1 LSVKQTFSG
10 MILKLFPVFLWIYT
24 FFACDTTKPE
34 FNFTQQGEASYYA
47 NHFQGRST
55 ASGEPFHTDSL
66 TAAHRYLPMG
76 TIVVVTNLNNGKS
89 ATVRINDRGP
99 FVKGRI
105 VDVSPRVADSLGF
118 RQAGIARVE
127 IKALLS
133 QELADSLNEKLNP
146 KPGKTE

>member
-1 LSVKQTFSG
+1 
-10 MILKLFPVFLWIYT
+10 MILKLFPVFLWLYS
-24 FFACDTTKPE
+24 FFACTTETKPE
-34 FNFTQQGEASYYA
+34 FNFIQQGKASYYA
-47 NHFQGRST
+47 NHFQGKPT

-76 TIVVVTNLNNGKS
+76 TEVVVTNLANGKS
-89 ATVRINDRGP
+89 AKVRINDRGP

-127 IKALLS
+127 IQALLP
-133 QELADSLNEKLNP
+133 QELADSLNEKLNNNQD
-146 KPGKTE
+146 K

>member
-1 LSVKQTFSG
+1 
-10 MILKLFPVFLWIYT
+10 MILKLFPVFLWLYS
-24 FFACDTTKPE
+24 FFACTTETKPE
-34 FNFTQQGEASYYA
+34 FNFTQQGKASYYA
-47 NHFQGRST
+47 NHFQGKST

-76 TIVVVTNLNNGKS
+76 TVVVVTNLANGKS

-118 RQAGIARVE
+118 KQAGIAQVE
-127 IKALLS
+127 IKALLP
-133 QELADSLNEKLNP
+133 QELADSLNEKLNNNQD
-146 KPGKTE
+146 K